1 MSDYSPVLLDEGG
14 VRRGFTHFG
23 SENMW
28 LKEEGFLDLVKQW
41 WTRFRFRGFFSFILV
56 EKLKILKCNLK
67 RWNRE
72 VFDNVAIRKN
82 LVISQVGFEYAKE
95 TLKGLSVEEVLLG
108 RSQGLN
114 FVNGLLWRKLVGGRS
129 LGRCG

>member
-1 MSDYSPVLLDEGG
+1 M
-14 VRRGFTHFG
+14 
-23 SENMW
+23 
-28 LKEEGFLDLVKQW
+28 
-41 WTRFRFRGFFSFILV
+41 V
-56 EKLKILKCNLK
+56 EKLKSLKCNLK

-95 TLKGLSVEEVLLG
+95 TLKELSVEEVLLG